1 MGTRH
6 SLSTLAFALLLSLAN
21 CTRKPA
27 DLTPDGAVRELL
39 DRIDRTEAD
48 PAEAHAVYELLS
60 SRTKANLIERAR
72 RASTT
77 SGREVPPEEML
88 APGRFSLRFEPRGK
102 MHVRVADDRAVVDVI
117 GIDPEADRAEVPC
130 VLEDGRWRIEIPLPA
145 LTPMERRPDT
155 G

>member
-1 MGTRH
+1 MLG
-6 SLSTLAFALLLSLAN
+6 LAVWLVASS

-48 PAEAHAVYELLS
+48 PAESHAVYELLS

-88 APGRFSLRFEPRGK
+88 APGRFSLRFEPRK
-102 MHVRVADDRAVVDVI
+102 MHVRVADDRAVVDVV
-117 GIDPEADRAEVPC
+117 GIDPETDRAEVPC

>member
-1 MGTRH
+1 M
-6 SLSTLAFALLLSLAN
+6 LALALLVFAPSCA
-21 CTRKPA
+21 RKAA

-48 PAEAHAVYELLS
+48 PAESHAVYELLS

-88 APGRFSLRFEPRGK
+88 APGRFSLRFEPRK
-102 MHVRVADDRAVVDVI
+102 MHVRMADDRAVVDVI
-117 GIDPEADRAEVPC
+117 GIDPETDRAEVPC

>member
-1 MGTRH
+1 MSPQR
-6 SLSTLAFALLLSLAN
+6 SSWPALALLFAILPA
-21 CTRKPA
+21 CARKDA

-39 DRIDRTEAD
+39 DHIDRTEAD

-60 SRTKANLIERAR
+60 SRTKSNLIERAR

-77 SGREVPPEEML
+77 SGREVAPEEML
-88 APGRFSLRFEPRGK
+88 APGRFSLRFEPRK
-102 MHVRVADDRAVVDVI
+102 MHVRVADDRAVVDVV
-117 GIDPEADRAEVPC
+117 GIDPDNDRAEVPC
-130 VLEDGRWRIEIPLPA
+130 VLEEGRWRVEIPLPA

>member
-1 MGTRH
+1 MRTPRSSWG
-6 SLSTLAFALLLSLAN
+6 ALLLALVVSG
-21 CTRKPA
+21 CSRKPA
-27 DLTPDGAVRELL
+27 DLTPDGAVGELL

-48 PAEAHAVYELLS
+48 PTEAHAAYELLS
-60 SRTKANLIERAR
+60 LRTKQNLVERAR

-88 APGRFSLRFEPRGK
+88 APGRFSLRFEPRK
-102 MHVRVADDRAVVDVI
+102 MHVRVADDRAVVDVV
-117 GIDPEADRAEVPC
+117 GIDPDNDRAEVPC
-130 VLEDGRWRIEIPLPA
+130 VLEEGRWRVEIPLPA